1 MQNANC
7 WGGHDGVYGKIF
19 ALQCLLA
26 GEVKPHRRKHNR
38 QAPLVSLRVTAAPS
52 ACHVLSL

>member
-1 MQNANC
+1 MQNANLC
-7 WGGHDGVYGKIF
+7 GGHDGVYDKIF

-38 QAPLVSLRVTAAPS
+38 QAPLISLRVTVAPN